1 MSREYFS
8 NVGDTNI
15 KPFSGQSGSGYA
27 PSSQRGRVQV
37 ANPNN
42 PSELIWVDA
51 RPDAYGDLV
60 PVDPRYNARLGYVG
74 TQAPTINNF
83 SSAGSSSAGI
93 LLLVVGAVVLFAVV
107 NR

>member
-1 MSREYFS
+1 M
-8 NVGDTNI
+8 
-15 KPFSGQSGSGYA
+15 
-27 PSSQRGRVQV
+27 

-51 RPDAYGDLV
+51 RPDAYGDLE
-60 PVDPRYNARLGYVG
+60 PVDPRYNTRLGYAG

-83 SSAGSSSAGI
+83 SSAGSSSGI